1 MRFDMQI
8 NTENNA
14 LYNHWRVVS
23 IATRFSFLNGVK
35 RSMIPEFIETNR
47 LYVLSDYQKKG
58 FITKLM
64 DDIHFLNEFKQEYK
78 DEIIQP
84 GNLISLPNGKTLLV
98 NTITGE
104 LTDPMNN
111 NPIFEEFL
119 LLAVLP
125 NKREVI
131 VMKKT
136 SLLRQSQNIPYIME
150 V

>member
-1 MRFDMQI
+1 
-8 NTENNA
+8 
-14 LYNHWRVVS
+14 
-23 IATRFSFLNGVK
+23 
-35 RSMIPEFIETNR
+35 MIPEFIETNR

-131 VMKKT
+131 IMKKT

>member
-1 MRFDMQI
+1 MQI

>member
-131 VMKKT
+131 IMKKT

>member
-1 MRFDMQI
+1 MQI

-131 VMKKT
+131 IMKKT